1 MFDSDPNPYLE
12 IGRVLFSINILFKTV
27 IVCPGLDSNPVF
39 IDGQTLILFF
49 VYGRIRIRVSSTR
62 IRNPE
67 LSPFYTRRSYV
78 ITITNYN

>member
-49 VYGRIRIRVSSTR
+49 VSVGSEFGSAPPGSATL
-62 IRNPE
+62 N
-67 LSPFYTRRSYV
+67 
-78 ITITNYN
+78 